1 MYLAA
6 QAGESAST
14 FQTFDVFMVLF
25 TILIVIGLVRLLLQR
40 PRKNRF
46 AIGFTVVA
54 LVIFLV
60 ADAKMIS
67 GW

>member
-6 QAGESAST
+6 QAGDSGST
-14 FQTFDVFMVLF
+14 FQTFDIFMVLF
-25 TILIVIGLVRLLLQR
+25 TILIVIGLARLLLQR
-40 PRKNRF
+40 PRKNMF
-46 AIGFTVVA
+46 AIGFAAVA
-54 LVIFLV
+54 LIIFLV